1 MNTHDINAALDARIA
16 QIDEITAIS
25 PHLAPIAGVSFHWP
39 AQAGALR
46 ACLDCALRIMTP
58 EQRDEWQRIQVR
70 VYTYQLEQLA

>member
-1 MNTHDINAALDARIA
+1 MDAQNISAALDARVA
-16 QIDEITAIS
+16 QIDEITALS
-25 PHLAPIAGVSFHWP
+25 PHLAPIAGVSFQWP

-58 EQRDEWQRIQVR
+58 EQRDEWQRVQTR